1 MQQTEPSKKE
11 VYFMKIMLIA
21 NDTNFAYNLR
31 RELMID
37 WIEQGN
43 EVILVA
49 HAENY
54 LSELEAY
61 GIKVE
66 NVKIKHRGKN
76 PASDIILM
84 LRYNRIIRRIGP
96 DIVFINNT
104 KPNICAGMVCRLNKV
119 KYIPNITGLGTAVE
133 NNGLLSKLTAGMYKC
148 GVMGAKT
155 ILFQNTYNLKF
166 FSDRKMIPEGAESV
180 LLPGSG
186 VNLQAHPLLE
196 YPNEDNGIHFL
207 FISRILK
214 EKGIDQYL
222 YVAKKI
228 RSERSDVFFHI
239 VGGCESR
246 RYKKILSKLHDDGVI
261 IYHGF
266 RKDVTP
272 FFEKASCLVYPSY
285 YPEGVSNVLLEAA
298 ASGRPVI
305 TTDRIGCREAVDD
318 GVTGYIVPI
327 RDKEATLD
335 AVVKILGLS
344 REKRIKMGLAG
355 REKMEMQFDRNIVI
369 RMVNDAWLSTSKST
383 HFQE

>member
-104 KPNICAGMVCRLNKV
+104 
-119 KYIPNITGLGTAVE
+119 
-133 NNGLLSKLTAGMYKC
+133 
-148 GVMGAKT
+148 
-155 ILFQNTYNLKF
+155 
-166 FSDRKMIPEGAESV
+166 
-180 LLPGSG
+180 
-186 VNLQAHPLLE
+186 
-196 YPNEDNGIHFL
+196 
-207 FISRILK
+207 
-214 EKGIDQYL
+214 
-222 YVAKKI
+222 
-228 RSERSDVFFHI
+228 
-239 VGGCESR
+239 
-246 RYKKILSKLHDDGVI
+246 
-261 IYHGF
+261 
-266 RKDVTP
+266 
-272 FFEKASCLVYPSY
+272 
-285 YPEGVSNVLLEAA
+285 
-298 ASGRPVI
+298 
-305 TTDRIGCREAVDD
+305 
-318 GVTGYIVPI
+318 
-327 RDKEATLD
+327 
-335 AVVKILGLS
+335 
-344 REKRIKMGLAG
+344 
-355 REKMEMQFDRNIVI
+355 
-369 RMVNDAWLSTSKST
+369 
-383 HFQE
+383 